1 MMRAP
6 AVRSAGRVVRR
17 APYTFCMRLT
27 NAERAAICETVRSVA
42 GPTTRV
48 RLFGSR
54 ADDLARGGDID
65 LLVEVDHPVQS
76 VVRLG
81 ARIGVRLQ
89 QVLGERRIDVV
100 MAAPN
105 VAESTIHRV
114 ARETG
119 VEL

>member
-1 MMRAP
+1 MRAP
-6 AVRSAGRVVRR
+6 AVRGAGRVARL
-17 APYTFCMRLT
+17 APYTFRMRLT

-54 ADDLARGGDID
+54 TDDLARGGDID

-76 VVRLG
+76 TVHLG
-81 ARIGVRLQ
+81 TRIGARLQ
-89 QVLGERRIDVV
+89 QALGERRIDVM

-105 VAESTIHRV
+105 VAEGTIHRV
-114 ARETG
+114 ARETKI
-119 VEL
+119 EL